1 MAFAVKLGILVVKS
15 VTKPFAKRIKN
26 TQDKDL
32 QHFCR
37 RVGQAQNKMITLV
50 NLRMSGI
57 KAKKVKEL
65 PDEQALSLG
74 AELVSEGVILGISG
88 TLLALEYWRRDV
100 VAEKKKLKHQKEKA
114 ERREKKRQELEARF
128 QPLYDRISHLENE
141 IETLKSKQERGSIT
155 PQKDTNSNSWWTSW
169 LIFEK
174 T

>member
-37 RVGQAQNKMITLV
+37 RVGQAQNKIITLV

-100 VAEKKKLKHQKEKA
+100 LAEKKKLKHEKEKA
-114 ERREKKRQELEARF
+114 ERREKKRQELEAMF
-128 QPLYDRISHLENE
+128 EPLYDKISYLENE
-141 IETLKSKQERGSIT
+141 VETLKSNQERRSVNL
-155 PQKDTNSNSWWTSW
+155 QKDTNSNSWWTSW

>member
-1 MAFAVKLGILVVKS
+1 MRVERSTAATTGLLLILLIQGYLRHLHKPQHWAVSDIMAFAVKLGILVVKS

-37 RVGQAQNKMITLV
+37 RVGQAQNKIITLV

-74 AELVSEGVILGISG
+74 AELVSEVLYLVSVGH
-88 TLLALEYWRRDV
+88 YWRWNIGD
-100 VAEKKKLKHQKEKA
+100 E
-114 ERREKKRQELEARF
+114 
-128 QPLYDRISHLENE
+128 
-141 IETLKSKQERGSIT
+141 
-155 PQKDTNSNSWWTSW
+155 TSW
-169 LIFEK
+169 QRK
-174 T
+174 RS